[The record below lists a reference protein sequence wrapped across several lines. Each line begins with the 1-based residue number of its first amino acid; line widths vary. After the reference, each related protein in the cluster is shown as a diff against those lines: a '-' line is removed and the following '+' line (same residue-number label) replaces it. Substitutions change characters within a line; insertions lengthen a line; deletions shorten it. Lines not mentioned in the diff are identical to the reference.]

1 MDGSTKWI
9 KTTVKYM
16 SETGIHFG
24 KLRTESKADVKTL
37 MYSWDNKLW
46 LEDIGS
52 KSSLNI
58 YRRFK
63 TDICEEDIYD
73 NRPSSPILNKARTNT
88 LQLNDRNRHV
98 NKETHCMVCRDVN
111 KKEDIYH
118 FLLHCEK
125 YKAERQHL
133 PDQQQSYIADE
144 VRIIGILLFNR
155 AKLEKKKETLYLMWK
170 RRTSLMKTLN

>member
-24 KLRTESKADVKTL
+24 KLRTESKVDVKKL
-37 MYSWDNKLW
+37 MYSLDKKLW

-63 TDICEEDIYD
+63 TDICEEDIYN
-73 NRPSSPILNKARTNT
+73 NRPSSRILNKARTNT

-98 NKETHCMVCRDVN
+98 NKETHCMVCGDVY

-133 PDQQQSYIADE
+133 PDLQQPYIADE
-144 VRIIGILLFNR
+144 DRIIGILLFDRVNI
-155 AKLEKKKETLYLMWK
+155 EKKETLYLMWK